1 MLQSKYNIKY
11 PLIKYVLVNVFRI
24 QNVYLV
30 LFGIHHLDIF
40 ASQFSVDKKIETLHL
55 SLQMSKNN
63 LLSWRT
69 AAKQVYDNDS
79 LQNIMLY

>member
-30 LFGIHHLDIF
+30 LFGTHCLNIF
-40 ASQFSVDKKIETLHL
+40 SSQFSVDKKTETLHL

-63 LLSWRT
+63 LLNWRT